1 MKVIMINEE
10 CHGFI
15 ALAKDVRAAVNYL
28 VDNGWLNERILVEV
42 GEEDIVVPIIERL
55 GENWLEQMLTWDVDT
70 FNDFFYNIFTISW
83 EKVRE

>member
-10 CHGFI
+10 CHGFL
-15 ALAKDVRAAVNYL
+15 ALAKDVRSAVNYL
-28 VDNGWLNERILVEV
+28 VDNNWLDGRVMVET

-55 GENWLEQMLTWDVDT
+55 GENWLEQMLVWDVDT
-70 FNDFFYNIFTISW
+70 FNDFFYNIFTLSW

>member
-28 VDNGWLNERILVEV
+28 VDNNWLDERVMVET
-42 GEEDIVVPIIERL
+42 EEGIEISVVERL
-55 GENWLEQMLTWDVDT
+55 GENWLEQILNWDVDT
-70 FNDFFYNIFTISW
+70 FNDFFCNIFTLSC
-83 EKVRE
+83 EKIRE

>member
-15 ALAKDVRAAVNYL
+15 ALAKDVRTAVNYL
-28 VDNGWLNERILVEV
+28 VDNHWLDERTMVEIE
-42 GEEDIVVPIIERL
+42 GEDFEIPIIERL

-70 FNDFFYNIFTISW
+70 FNDFFYNIFTLSW
-83 EKVRE
+83 EKVKE

>member
-15 ALAKDVRAAVNYL
+15 GLAKDVRTAVNYL
-28 VDNGWLNERILVEV
+28 VDNNWLDECVMVET
-42 GEEDIVVPIIERL
+42 EEGVEIPVVERL
-55 GENWLEQMLTWDVDT
+55 GENWLEQILTWDVDT
-70 FNDFFYNIFTISW
+70 FNNFFYNIFTLSG